1 MYPVY
6 LENSRKFSDK
16 KLNNTKNI
24 LIESFKGN
32 SLLKNAIYDINSN
45 SSDNNNINKNK
56 NKNYVLIKNIRKTF
70 FYYNKFLDRIK
81 KSTKSTNYS
90 NYSSFDLKMTKNSS
104 KSKKITTF

>member
-45 SSDNNNINKNK
+45 SSYNNNINKNK

-70 FYYNKFLDRIK
+70 LDNNKFLDRIK
-81 KSTKSTNYS
+81 KSTNYS